1 MKRGD
6 VNQSEHRA
14 RYELG
19 GRGGGSIQGDDTERG
34 GVSALARLCRKTLL
48 IFFFSSPPPQ
58 DCLALAYGVSILL
71 SDRCEEGVEEE
82 KEEEEGE
89 GEESD

>member
-1 MKRGD
+1 MNSTGVIRGD
-6 VNQSEHRA
+6 VNQKEHSA
-14 RYELG
+14 RYKLG
-19 GRGGGSIQGDDTERG
+19 GRGGRYREMTQKKVESQLWLGCAGKPS
-34 GVSALARLCRKTLL
+34 S
-48 IFFFSSPPPQ
+48 FFFSSPPPQ

-82 KEEEEGE
+82 EE